1 MTYEIYA
8 VSNDELD
15 GTEEYLD
22 ENEDKFRA
30 LEIAEELRSMKSGS
44 IWVIEASDE
53 KGYIKV
59 VAT

>member
-15 GTEEYLD
+15 GMEEYLD
-22 ENEDKFRA
+22 ANKDKSRA
-30 LEIAEELRSMKSGS
+30 LEMARELRSVKSGS